1 MKKSKAIVIL
11 IVILG
16 ALAGLAYYASI
27 ILSSTGIGEEM
38 SIPLGLDLSG
48 GYERYDLQAAEACR
62 GLQHGG
68 VCLPGGR

>member
-27 ILSSTGIGEEM
+27 ILDVYKRQDF
-38 SIPLGLDLSG
+38 L
-48 GYERYDLQAAEACR
+48 LQRNQIIDC
-62 GLQHGG
+62 L
-68 VCLPGGR
+68 VCDQ